1 MKKHLSIL
9 LLLAMLAPL
18 FASCG
23 DTAADPAE
31 TESAAE
37 TESVTETEAETEYTA
52 YSYLPADTYDGRS
65 FTVATP
71 STGTRYIPGQFI
83 TEEATGDIIMDGAYE
98 RNLIVEETF
107 DIRIIHEMPADSNGF
122 VKAARNVIMSGDD
135 AYDLVSGFLRETS
148 NAAIQDPLFI
158 PASELT
164 WQNLDNPWY
173 PAHLNKALNID
184 GDQSI
189 FYSDMTCISLSC
201 TYGMFYNTTM
211 GQKYDIPDLGETALE
226 GGWTWDKFLGY
237 ASDVTTDVN
246 GDGKYDEN
254 DIYGNGFYY
263 TLNHTSS
270 DTPLTLQYGM
280 ESFTTRMENGK
291 PVLNLNTERQIS
303 IVERLYDLFYQEN
316 RSCLL
321 TDGVMQTTM
330 FANGQILFLTAI
342 IMHAPNYMREME
354 DTYIVL
360 PMPKYDEA
368 QQSYYTI
375 ISPASSMVFGIPSS
389 VSDKEFASVIFD
401 ALSFEGNRKVITAF
415 FEASMKKKYSRD
427 QLTSQVFDLL
437 RESTYIDFGMVYDGG
452 VGMSTLISSMMSKQ
466 STDFASAYAA
476 LEPKALTQY
485 ETVLEAFE

>member
-1 MKKHLSIL
+1 MKKQISIL
-9 LLLAMLAPL
+9 LLLAMLTPL

-23 DTAADPAE
+23 DTAP
-31 TESAAE
+31 AAE
-37 TESVTETEAETEYTA
+37 ETAPVDETIPAETEAETEYTA
-52 YSYLPADTYDGRS
+52 YTYLPADTYDGRT
-65 FTVATP
+65 FTMASP

-107 DIRIIHEMPADSNGF
+107 DIKILHEMPADSAGF
-122 VKAARNVIMSGDD
+122 VKAARNVIMSGDA

-148 NAAIQDPLFI
+148 PAAIQDPLFI
-158 PASELT
+158 PKDELS

-173 PAHLNKALNID
+173 PAYLNQALDIGGN
-184 GDQSI
+184 QSI

-211 GQKYDIPDLGETALE
+211 GQRYGIPDLGELALE
-226 GGWTWDKFLGY
+226 GNWTWDKFLGY
-237 ASDVTTDVN
+237 ASNITTDVN
-246 GDGKYDEN
+246 GDGVYDGS

-263 TLNHTSS
+263 TLNYANS

-280 ESFTTRMENGK
+280 ESFTTRMEDGK
-291 PVLNLNTERQIS
+291 PVLNLNTERQVS
-303 IVERLYDLFYQEN
+303 IAERLYDLFYQEN

-321 TDGVMQTTM
+321 TNGSDQCTM

-342 IMHAPNYMREME
+342 IMHAPNYMRDME
-354 DTYIVL
+354 DTYIAL

-401 ALSFEGNRKVITAF
+401 ALSYEGNQKVIPAF
-415 FEASMKKKYSRD
+415 FEASMKKKYARD
-427 QLTSQVFDLL
+427 QLTAQVFDLL
-437 RESTYIDFGMVYDGG
+437 RESTYIDFGIVYDGN
-452 VGMSTLISSMMSKQ
+452 VGMSTLISSMMSKK

-476 LEPKALTQY
+476 LEAKALAQY
-485 ETVLEAFE
+485 DAVLESMN